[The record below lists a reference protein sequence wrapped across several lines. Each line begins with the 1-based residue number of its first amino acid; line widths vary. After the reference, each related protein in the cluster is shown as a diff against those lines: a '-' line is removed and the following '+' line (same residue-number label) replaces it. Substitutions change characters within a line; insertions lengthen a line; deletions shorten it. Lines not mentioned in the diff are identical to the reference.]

1 MAATISPMI
10 SDAFSK
16 AQRRIVFDFLDI
28 KVATVGIASL
38 LYGVEEVK
46 RSPRFLADP
55 ALPLTVSRWDLL
67 STIDLHPRR
76 IQMHSAVS
84 TITPLARETEV
95 IFGKSI
101 WAVLMLLQ
109 VISLGSVQTQPVFT
123 GGLADL
129 LGLTLQQIGVVFSA
143 ELLTAAATCTLV
155 AMIVNPADR
164 RRVLQWGL
172 VAVIVGTF
180 GNALAGT
187 FVSVTAS
194 RIIVGVGI
202 GAVQAVMYATIAGS
216 GQAARGYAVVSAA
229 ALFWGPPAVIGSTFL
244 LRKFGMPAFLMQFAL
259 LAAIALAA
267 STLIPR
273 SRDRLTEAGPPR
285 PARSGSLEHGIGLT
299 AFLLL
304 ACIGLVLLGHQVL
317 WVYQERIG
325 RAIGLDPQTIGLALA
340 AALITGG
347 LGSALAAL
355 LGRRLGYWWPQVIG
369 FGGSIIATMTMAYG
383 QTVFSYTVS
392 ACAVMGVWFFGL
404 PYLLALA
411 AEIDPS
417 GRLPALG
424 ASASTFGQALA
435 PAVAAAAVGHS
446 NFRALGW
453 VSATIYVVCLILAGT
468 ATRRHVAARVY
479 RAT

>member
-1 MAATISPMI
+1 
-10 SDAFSK
+10 
-16 AQRRIVFDFLDI
+16 
-28 KVATVGIASL
+28 
-38 LYGVEEVK
+38 
-46 RSPRFLADP
+46 
-55 ALPLTVSRWDLL
+55 
-67 STIDLHPRR
+67 
-76 IQMHSAVS
+76 MHSAVP

-95 IFGKSI
+95 KFGKSV

-129 LGLTLQQIGVVFSA
+129 VGLTLQQIGVVFSA

-155 AMIVNPADR
+155 AMMVHPADR

-172 VAVIVGTF
+172 VAVVVGTF
-180 GNALAGT
+180 ANAIAGT
-187 FVSVTAS
+187 FASVTAS
-194 RIIVGVGI
+194 RIIVGLGI

-216 GQAARGYAVVSAA
+216 GQAACGYGMVSAA
-229 ALFWGPPAVIGSTFL
+229 ALFWGPLTVIGSTFL
-244 LRKFGMPAFLMQFAL
+244 LRKLGIPAFLTQFAL

-267 STLIPR
+267 SSVIPR
-273 SRDRLTEAGPPR
+273 SQDRPTEARQPHSS
-285 PARSGSLEHGIGLT
+285 RSGSPEYRTGLT

-304 ACIGLVLLGHQVL
+304 ACIGLVLLGHQVV

-355 LGRRLGYWWPQVIG
+355 LGRRLGYWLPQVIG

-383 QTVFSYTVS
+383 QSVFSYALS

-404 PYLLALA
+404 PYLFALA
-411 AEIDPS
+411 AQIDPS

-435 PAVAAAAVGHS
+435 PAVAAAAVGSS

-468 ATRRHVAARVY
+468 PIRRHVIARAQRAA
-479 RAT
+479 

>member
-1 MAATISPMI
+1 
-10 SDAFSK
+10 
-16 AQRRIVFDFLDI
+16 
-28 KVATVGIASL
+28 
-38 LYGVEEVK
+38 
-46 RSPRFLADP
+46 
-55 ALPLTVSRWDLL
+55 
-67 STIDLHPRR
+67 
-76 IQMHSAVS
+76 MHSAVP

-95 IFGKSI
+95 KFGKGV

-155 AMIVNPADR
+155 AMIVHPTDR

-187 FVSVTAS
+187 FASVTAS
-194 RIIVGVGI
+194 RIIVGLGI
-202 GAVQAVMYATIAGS
+202 GVVQAVMYATIAGS
-216 GQAARGYAVVSAA
+216 GQAARGYAMVSAA
-229 ALFWGPPAVIGSTFL
+229 ALFWGPPAVIGSTL
-244 LRKFGMPAFLMQFAL
+244 LLHKFGMPAFLMQFAL
-259 LAAIALAA
+259 LAAIALATSA
-267 STLIPR
+267 LIPEPQDQPAEP
-273 SRDRLTEAGPPR
+273 SRP
-285 PARSGSLEHGIGLT
+285 RSGQPRSLKRGIGLT
-299 AFLLL
+299 AYLLL

-355 LGRRLGYWWPQVIG
+355 MGRRLGYWWPQVIG
-369 FGGSIIATMTMAYG
+369 FGGSIVATMTMAYG
-383 QTVFSYTVS
+383 QTVFSYALS

-417 GRLPALG
+417 GRLPALA

-435 PAVAAAAVGHS
+435 PAVAAAAVGNS
-446 NFRALGW
+446 NFCALGW

-468 ATRRHVAARVY
+468 AIRRHVAT
-479 RAT
+479 RAQRAA